1 MGTDQMITDEE
12 LNAIVDNYCRQIRKI
27 CNEAIYAKNDEILD
41 KVSEIIKLANRAQE
55 IKSMREVQKMAGE
68 KNGTAQ

>member
-1 MGTDQMITDEE
+1 MITDEE

>member
-1 MGTDQMITDEE
+1 MMNDEE
-12 LNAIVDNYCRQIRKI
+12 LGILVDGYCRKIKKI
-27 CNEAIYAKNDEILD
+27 CNEIIYIDNNKVID